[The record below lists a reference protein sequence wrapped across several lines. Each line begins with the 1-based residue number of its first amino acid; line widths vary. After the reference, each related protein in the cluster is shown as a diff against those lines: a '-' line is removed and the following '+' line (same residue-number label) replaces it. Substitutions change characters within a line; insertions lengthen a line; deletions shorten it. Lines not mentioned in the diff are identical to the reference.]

1 MKLLKKIG
9 FIMTMFGFF
18 SFMIIS
24 YITKA
29 IVKVDIICFF
39 VMFIGCTLQFFPQYK
54 VLKESRDFN
63 AQSIKYFFGIIMGIV
78 IFFGVLFW
86 LIKDFYF
93 S

>member
-9 FIMTMFGFF
+9 FIITMFGFF
-18 SFMIIS
+18 SFVLIS
-24 YITKA
+24 YMTKA
-29 IVKVDIICFF
+29 IVKVDIICFLI
-39 VMFIGCTLQFFPQYK
+39 MLIGCALQVFPQYK
-54 VLKESRDFN
+54 VVKESRDFN

-78 IFFGVLFW
+78 IFLGILVW